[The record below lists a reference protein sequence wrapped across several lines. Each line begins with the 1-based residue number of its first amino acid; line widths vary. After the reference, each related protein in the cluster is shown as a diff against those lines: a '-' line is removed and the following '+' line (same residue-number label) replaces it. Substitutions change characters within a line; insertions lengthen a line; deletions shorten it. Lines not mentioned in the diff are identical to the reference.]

1 MKRPNIIQIFA
12 AIALLVF
19 LIPTLAQA
27 ATGLSIQPV
36 KISQTLK
43 PGQEVNGTILLTNA
57 SDEDVN
63 VAVKVEDFVPTAGA
77 ETLQFVGRAQ
87 GVTTVRDWITIRGGQ
102 DFLFK
107 KGESRQIEYSIKAP
121 LGAEPGG
128 HFGVAFFKATK
139 ASEANSELRIGT
151 QVGMLIL
158 VTIPGNH
165 LQKGNIL
172 DFTAPKF
179 LQTGP
184 VPFVIKFENT
194 GTVHFEPKGAI
205 KISNMLGKE
214 VGSVPIEGQ
223 VVLPTGVKS
232 LNFQWQV
239 GGFLLGKY
247 NAVATIVD
255 GDGNVLTSKLVSFWA
270 VPVWYIISFLL
281 ILIVLFFIIKF
292 LKSKV
297 NISINLK

>member
-1 MKRPNIIQIFA
+1 MKRLNIIQTLGILAVLAFFVPSL
-12 AIALLVF
+12 AL
-19 LIPTLAQA
+19 A

-43 PGQEVNGTILLTNA
+43 PGDEVTGTILLRNA

-63 VAVKVEDFVPTAGA
+63 VAVKVEDFIPTAGA

-87 GVTTVRDWITIRGGQ
+87 GITTVRDWITIKGGQ

-158 VTIPGNH
+158 ITIPGNH
-165 LQKGNIL
+165 LQKGNIQ

-179 LQTGP
+179 LQGGP

-194 GTVHFEPKGAI
+194 GTVHFEPKGTI
-205 KISNMLGKE
+205 KITNMLGRE

-223 VVLPTGVKS
+223 VVLPTGVKN
-232 LNFQWQV
+232 LNFQWPV
-239 GGFLLGKY
+239 SSFLLGKY
-247 NAVATIVD
+247 SAVATVVD
-255 GDGNVLTSKLVSFWA
+255 GDGNILTSKTVSFWA
-270 VPVWYIISFLL
+270 VPVWYIVSF
-281 ILIVLFFIIKF
+281 IVLLLVIFFVIKF